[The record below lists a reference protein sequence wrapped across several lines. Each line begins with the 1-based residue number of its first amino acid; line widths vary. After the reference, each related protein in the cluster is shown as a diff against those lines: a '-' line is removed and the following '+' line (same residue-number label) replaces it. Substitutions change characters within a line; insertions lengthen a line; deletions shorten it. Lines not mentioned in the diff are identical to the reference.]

1 MLIEVFESAE
11 QRYKVDAVVV
21 KLIKDMQHPFFSLES
36 EVEGEAKCRVANK
49 TINGASQRELIVRP
63 SWGE

>member
-21 KLIKDMQHPFFSLES
+21 KLIKDMQHPFFSLER
-36 EVEGEAKCRVANK
+36 G
-49 TINGASQRELIVRP
+49 G
-63 SWGE
+63 G